1 MGISYGTVA
10 TGTWQTIRN
19 NRRRRLASWVD
30 EETGKSIFFE
40 FRRNGRI
47 KMYSDQ
53 DGDGKFN
60 RRNDV
65 LIGKAK
71 YTDWDRDDYS
81 RNHFKRM
88 RKGTFEIE
96 VEGWTNADGTYEGAY
111 NISLDSGLDYES
123 RSGSS
128 YDITKWVEVPDH
140 NLLTSIFQP
149 DA

>member
-30 EETGKSIFFE
+30 EETGQSIFFE

-47 KMYSDQ
+47 KMYNDQ

-60 RRNDV
+60 RRNDA
-65 LIGKAK
+65 LIGKAE
-71 YTDWDRDDYS
+71 YRDWETDSFR